1 MSIDFYNQNA
11 DQFFQD
17 TANLDVSILYQ
28 PFLSRLPPRAHILDL
43 GCGSGRDTKAFLDL
57 GFRVTAID
65 ASQEMAIRANQ
76 LTGQQV
82 QVQEFNHINE
92 PSTYDGVWACASLLH
107 VNLIELPLIMAKIR
121 DSLKSGGILY
131 VSFKYGNR
139 ERTANGRYFT
149 DLNQQRLQE
158 LVDLVPAFQVAK
170 IWMTDDLRPGRDQ
183 KWLNSILYKDS

>member
-1 MSIDFYNQNA
+1 M
-11 DQFFQD
+11 
-17 TANLDVSILYQ
+17 
-28 PFLSRLPPRAHILDL
+28 
-43 GCGSGRDTKAFLDL
+43 
-57 GFRVTAID
+57 TAID

>member
-1 MSIDFYNQNA
+1 M
-11 DQFFQD
+11 
-17 TANLDVSILYQ
+17 
-28 PFLSRLPPRAHILDL
+28 
-43 GCGSGRDTKAFLDL
+43 
-57 GFRVTAID
+57 TAID

-158 LVDLVPAFQVAK
+158 LVDLVPRLSSCQNL
-170 IWMTDDLRPGRDQ
+170 DDG
-183 KWLNSILYKDS
+183 